1 MKVQIPAEGVLKRS
15 EWGDT
20 KCYQIV
26 CECGDPDHDH
36 SVWVEA
42 EDTGVSVVVYTT
54 NTSTFWS
61 KSRWR
66 QMRELLTKG
75 YVKQEVSI
83 QMSEQQALNYANAL
97 TTAVNDVRLFR
108 AKAQATRSKK

>member
-1 MKVQIPAEGVLKRS
+1 MKAQTPAEGVLKRND
-15 EWGDT
+15 WGDT

-26 CECGDPDHDH
+26 CGCGDPDHDH

-54 NTSTFWS
+54 NTSAFWS

-66 QMRELLTKG
+66 QMWELLTKG

-83 QMSEQQALNYANAL
+83 LMSEQQALNYANAL
-97 TTAVNDVRLFR
+97 TTAVEDVKLFKSDR
-108 AKAQATRSKK
+108 VKDKK